1 MHRTGLSEFDKRVG
15 IRMKNEMNEQN
26 SQNREKNMAAEKE
39 ICTSDILKMLH
50 TDWAGRNP
58 VFYPET
64 GSTNTDAAELA
75 AAGAAH
81 GTLVIADRQKA
92 GRGRR
97 GRVWESPAR
106 ENIFMSMVL
115 RPRIAAEKAPMLTLV
130 MALALAEGISDISG
144 VQAGIKWPNDI
155 VIHRHKICGILT
167 EMQMNSDG
175 SIRDV
180 VIGAGINVNMQ
191 EFPASIRDM
200 AGSLY
205 TETGEKYD
213 RNELIACVLE
223 HFEKDYDI
231 FVKAESLA
239 PLKTP
244 YEERL
249 LNLGQEVRVLD
260 PAGEYTGK
268 ARGITLTGE
277 LTVER
282 ENGNISEVNAGEVSV
297 RGLYGYV

>member
-1 MHRTGLSEFDKRVG
+1 MKDEMDK
-15 IRMKNEMNEQN
+15 QN
-26 SQNREKNMAAEKE
+26 KQNRKSDMAAETE
-39 ICTSDILKMLH
+39 IHTSAILKMLH
-50 TDWAGRNP
+50 TDWAGKNP
-58 VFYPET
+58 VFRAVT

-75 AAGAAH
+75 AAGAVH
-81 GTLVIADRQKA
+81 GTLVIADRQQA

-97 GRVWESPAR
+97 GRVWESPAG
-106 ENIFMSMVL
+106 ENVFMSIVL
-115 RPRIAAEKAPMLTLV
+115 RPRIPAEKAPMLTLV
-130 MALALAEGISDISG
+130 MALALAEGISAISG

-167 EMQMNSDG
+167 EMHMNSDG

-180 VIGAGINVNMQ
+180 VIGVGINVNMQ

-213 RNELIACVLE
+213 RNELIASVME
-223 HFEKDYDI
+223 HFEKNYDI
-231 FVKAESLA
+231 FAEAESLA
-239 PLKTP
+239 PLKAA
-244 YEERL
+244 YEKRL

-260 PAGEYTGK
+260 STGEYTGR
-268 ARGITLTGE
+268 ALGITLTGE
-277 LTVER
+277 LTVES
-282 ENGNISEVNAGEVSV
+282 ENGNITEVNAGEVSV

>member
-1 MHRTGLSEFDKRVG
+1 MKDEMDK
-15 IRMKNEMNEQN
+15 QN
-26 SQNREKNMAAEKE
+26 KQNRKSDMAAETE
-39 ICTSDILKMLH
+39 IHTSAILKMLH
-50 TDWAGRNP
+50 TDWAGRNL
-58 VFYPET
+58 VFHQVT

-75 AAGAAH
+75 AAGAVH
-81 GTLVIADRQKA
+81 GTLVIADRQQA

-97 GRVWESPAR
+97 GRVWESPAG
-106 ENIFMSMVL
+106 ENVFMSIVL
-115 RPRIAAEKAPMLTLV
+115 RPRIPAEKAPMLTLV
-130 MALALAEGISDISG
+130 MALALAEGISVISG

-167 EMQMNSDG
+167 EMHMNSDG

-180 VIGAGINVNMQ
+180 VIGVGINVNMQ

-213 RNELIACVLE
+213 RNELIASVME
-223 HFEKDYDI
+223 HFEKNYDI
-231 FVKAESLA
+231 FAEAESLA
-239 PLKTP
+239 PLKAA

-249 LNLGQEVRVLD
+249 LNMEQEVRVLD
-260 PAGEYTGK
+260 PTGEYTGR
-268 ARGITLTGE
+268 ALGITLTGE
-277 LTVER
+277 LTVES
-282 ENGNISEVNAGEVSV
+282 ENGNITEVNAGEVSV

>member
-1 MHRTGLSEFDKRVG
+1 MKDEMDK
-15 IRMKNEMNEQN
+15 QN
-26 SQNREKNMAAEKE
+26 KQNRKSDMAAETE
-39 ICTSDILKMLH
+39 IHTSAILKMLH
-50 TDWAGRNP
+50 TDWAGKNP
-58 VFYPET
+58 VFRAVT

-75 AAGAAH
+75 AAGAVH
-81 GTLVIADRQKA
+81 GTLVIADRQQA

-97 GRVWESPAR
+97 GRVWESPAG
-106 ENIFMSMVL
+106 ENVFMSIVL
-115 RPRIAAEKAPMLTLV
+115 RPRIPAEKAPMLTLV
-130 MALALAEGISDISG
+130 MALALAEGISAISG

-167 EMQMNSDG
+167 EMHMNSDG

-180 VIGAGINVNMQ
+180 VIGVGINVNMQ

-213 RNELIACVLE
+213 RNELIASVME
-223 HFEKDYDI
+223 HFEKNYDI
-231 FVKAESLA
+231 FAEAESLA
-239 PLKTP
+239 PLKAA
-244 YEERL
+244 YEKRL

-260 PAGEYTGK
+260 STGEYTGR
-268 ARGITLTGE
+268 ALGITLTGE
-277 LTVER
+277 LTVES
-282 ENGNISEVNAGEVSV
+282 ENGDITEVNAGEVSV

>member
-1 MHRTGLSEFDKRVG
+1 MKKEIDRQNNHNTESDRTD
-15 IRMKNEMNEQN
+15 KNEI
-26 SQNREKNMAAEKE
+26 R
-39 ICTSDILKMLH
+39 TSEILKMLH

-58 VFYPET
+58 VFRAVT

-75 AAGAAH
+75 AAGAVH
-81 GTLVIADRQKA
+81 GTLVIADRQQA

-97 GRVWESPAR
+97 GRVWESPAG
-106 ENIFMSMVL
+106 ENVFMSIVL
-115 RPRIAAEKAPMLTLV
+115 RPRIPAEKAPMLTLV
-130 MALALAEGISDISG
+130 MALALAEGISAISG

-167 EMQMNSDG
+167 EMHMNSDG
-175 SIRDV
+175 SIRDI
-180 VIGAGINVNMQ
+180 VIGVGINVNMQ

-213 RNELIACVLE
+213 RNELIASVME
-223 HFEKDYDI
+223 HFEKNYDI
-231 FVKAESLA
+231 FAEAESLA
-239 PLKTP
+239 PLKVA
-244 YEERL
+244 YEKRL

-260 PAGEYTGK
+260 PAGEYTGR
-268 ARGITLTGE
+268 ALGITLTGE
-277 LTVER
+277 LTVES
-282 ENGNISEVNAGEVSV
+282 ENGNITEVNAGEVSV

>member
-1 MHRTGLSEFDKRVG
+1 MD
-15 IRMKNEMNEQN
+15 N
-26 SQNREKNMAAEKE
+26 QNRESDMAAETE
-39 ICTSDILKMLH
+39 IHTSAILNMLH

-58 VFYPET
+58 VFRAVT

-75 AAGAAH
+75 AAGAVH
-81 GTLVIADRQKA
+81 GTLVIADRQQA

-97 GRVWESPAR
+97 GRVWESPAG
-106 ENIFMSMVL
+106 ENVFMSIVL
-115 RPRIAAEKAPMLTLV
+115 RPRIPAEKAPMLTLV
-130 MALALAEGISDISG
+130 MALALAEGISAISG

-167 EMQMNSDG
+167 EMHMNSDG
-175 SIRDV
+175 SIRDI
-180 VIGAGINVNMQ
+180 VIGVGINVNMQ

-213 RNELIACVLE
+213 RNELIASVME
-223 HFEKDYDI
+223 HFEKNYDI
-231 FVKAESLA
+231 FAEAESLA
-239 PLKTP
+239 PLKAA
-244 YEERL
+244 YEKRL

-260 PAGEYTGK
+260 STGEYTGR
-268 ARGITLTGE
+268 ALGITLTGE
-277 LTVER
+277 LTVES
-282 ENGNISEVNAGEVSV
+282 ENGNITDVNAGEVSV

>member
-1 MHRTGLSEFDKRVG
+1 MD
-15 IRMKNEMNEQN
+15 N
-26 SQNREKNMAAEKE
+26 QNRESDMAAETE
-39 ICTSDILKMLH
+39 IHTSAILKMLH

-58 VFYPET
+58 VFRAVT

-75 AAGAAH
+75 AAGAVH
-81 GTLVIADRQKA
+81 GTLVIADRQQA

-97 GRVWESPAR
+97 GRVWESPAG
-106 ENIFMSMVL
+106 ENVFMSIVL
-115 RPRIAAEKAPMLTLV
+115 RPRIPAEKAPMLTLV
-130 MALALAEGISDISG
+130 MALALAEGISAISG

-167 EMQMNSDG
+167 EMHMNSDG
-175 SIRDV
+175 SIRDI
-180 VIGAGINVNMQ
+180 VIGVGINVNMQ

-213 RNELIACVLE
+213 RNELIASVME
-223 HFEKDYDI
+223 HFEKNYDI
-231 FVKAESLA
+231 FAEAESLA
-239 PLKTP
+239 PLKAA
-244 YEERL
+244 YEKRL

-260 PAGEYTGK
+260 STGEYTGR
-268 ARGITLTGE
+268 ALGITLTGE
-277 LTVER
+277 LTVES
-282 ENGNISEVNAGEVSV
+282 ENGNITDVNAGEVSV

>member
-1 MHRTGLSEFDKRVG
+1 MD
-15 IRMKNEMNEQN
+15 N
-26 SQNREKNMAAEKE
+26 QNRESDMAAETE
-39 ICTSDILKMLH
+39 IHTSAILKMLH
-50 TDWAGRNP
+50 TDWAGKNP
-58 VFYPET
+58 VFRAVT

-75 AAGAAH
+75 AAGAVH
-81 GTLVIADRQKA
+81 GTLVIADRQQA

-97 GRVWESPAR
+97 GRVWESPAG
-106 ENIFMSMVL
+106 ENVFMSIVL
-115 RPRIAAEKAPMLTLV
+115 RPRIPAEKAPMLTLV
-130 MALALAEGISDISG
+130 MALALAEGISVISG

-167 EMQMNSDG
+167 EMHMNSDG

-180 VIGAGINVNMQ
+180 VIGVGINVNMQ

-213 RNELIACVLE
+213 RNELIASVME
-223 HFEKDYDI
+223 HFEKNYDI
-231 FVKAESLA
+231 FAEAESLA
-239 PLKTP
+239 PLKAA

-249 LNLGQEVRVLD
+249 LNMEQEVRVLD
-260 PAGEYTGK
+260 PTGEYTGR
-268 ARGITLTGE
+268 ALGITLTGE
-277 LTVER
+277 LTVES
-282 ENGNISEVNAGEVSV
+282 ENGNITEVNAGEVSV

>member
-1 MHRTGLSEFDKRVG
+1 MN
-15 IRMKNEMNEQN
+15 IMMKNKMDN
-26 SQNREKNMAAEKE
+26 QNRESDMAAETE
-39 ICTSDILKMLH
+39 IHTSAILKMLH
-50 TDWAGRNP
+50 TDWAGKNP
-58 VFYPET
+58 VFRAVT

-75 AAGAAH
+75 AAGAVH
-81 GTLVIADRQKA
+81 GTLVIADRQQA

-97 GRVWESPAR
+97 GRVWESPAG
-106 ENIFMSMVL
+106 ENVFMSIVL
-115 RPRIAAEKAPMLTLV
+115 RPRIPAEKAPMLTLV

-167 EMQMNSDG
+167 EMHMNSDG
-175 SIRDV
+175 SIRDI
-180 VIGAGINVNMQ
+180 VIGVGINVNMQ

-213 RNELIACVLE
+213 RNELIASVME
-223 HFEKDYDI
+223 HFEKNYDI
-231 FVKAESLA
+231 FAEAESLA
-239 PLKTP
+239 PLKAA
-244 YEERL
+244 YEKRL

-260 PAGEYTGK
+260 STGEYTGR
-268 ARGITLTGE
+268 ALGITLTGE
-277 LTVER
+277 LTVES
-282 ENGNISEVNAGEVSV
+282 ENGNITEVNAGEVSV

>member
-1 MHRTGLSEFDKRVG
+1 
-15 IRMKNEMNEQN
+15 MKNKMDN
-26 SQNREKNMAAEKE
+26 QNRESDMAAETE
-39 ICTSDILKMLH
+39 IHTSAILKMLH
-50 TDWAGRNP
+50 TGWAGKNP
-58 VFYPET
+58 VFRTVT

-75 AAGAAH
+75 AAGAVH
-81 GTLVIADRQKA
+81 GTLVIADRQQA

-97 GRVWESPAR
+97 GRVWESPAG
-106 ENIFMSMVL
+106 ENVFMSIVL
-115 RPRIAAEKAPMLTLV
+115 RPRIPAEKAPMLTLV
-130 MALALAEGISDISG
+130 MALALAEGISVISG

-167 EMQMNSDG
+167 EMHMNSDG
-175 SIRDV
+175 SIRDI
-180 VIGAGINVNMQ
+180 VIGVGINVNMQ

-213 RNELIACVLE
+213 RNELIASVME
-223 HFEKDYDI
+223 HFEKNYDI
-231 FVKAESLA
+231 FAEAESLA
-239 PLKTP
+239 PLKAA

-249 LNLGQEVRVLD
+249 LNMEQEVRVLD

-268 ARGITLTGE
+268 ALGITLTGE
-277 LTVER
+277 LTVES
-282 ENGNISEVNAGEVSV
+282 ENGNITEVNAGEVSV

>member
-1 MHRTGLSEFDKRVG
+1 
-15 IRMKNEMNEQN
+15 
-26 SQNREKNMAAEKE
+26 MAAEKE

-81 GTLVIADRQKA
+81 GTLVIADRQNA
-92 GRGRR
+92 GLGRR
-97 GRVWESPAR
+97 GRVWESPAG
-106 ENIFMSMVL
+106 ENVFMSIVL
-115 RPRIAAEKAPMLTLV
+115 RPRIPAEKAPMLTLV
-130 MALALAEGISDISG
+130 MALALAEGISAISG

-167 EMQMNSDG
+167 EMHMNSDG

-180 VIGAGINVNMQ
+180 VIGVGINVNMQ

-213 RNELIACVLE
+213 RNELIASVME
-223 HFEKDYDI
+223 HFEKNYDI
-231 FVKAESLA
+231 FAEAESLA
-239 PLKTP
+239 PLKAA

-249 LNLGQEVRVLD
+249 LNMEQEVRVLD

-268 ARGITLTGE
+268 ALGITLTGE
-277 LTVER
+277 LRVER
-282 ENGNISEVNAGEVSV
+282 QGGMITEVNAGEVSV

>member
-1 MHRTGLSEFDKRVG
+1 MKDEMDK
-15 IRMKNEMNEQN
+15 
-26 SQNREKNMAAEKE
+26 QNRESDMAAETE
-39 ICTSDILKMLH
+39 IHTSAILKMLH
-50 TDWAGRNP
+50 TDWAGKNP
-58 VFYPET
+58 VFRTVT

-75 AAGAAH
+75 AAGAVH
-81 GTLVIADRQKA
+81 GTLVIADRQQA

-97 GRVWESPAR
+97 GRVWESPAG
-106 ENIFMSMVL
+106 ENVFMSIVL
-115 RPRIAAEKAPMLTLV
+115 RPRIPAEKAPMLTLV
-130 MALALAEGISDISG
+130 MALALAEGISVISG

-167 EMQMNSDG
+167 EMHMNSDG

-180 VIGAGINVNMQ
+180 VIGVGINVNMQ

-213 RNELIACVLE
+213 RNELIASVME
-223 HFEKDYDI
+223 HFEKNYDI
-231 FVKAESLA
+231 FAEAESLA
-239 PLKTP
+239 PLKAA

-249 LNLGQEVRVLD
+249 LNMEQEVRVLD

-268 ARGITLTGE
+268 ALGITLTGE
-277 LTVER
+277 LRVER
-282 ENGNISEVNAGEVSV
+282 QGGMITEVNAGEVSV

>member
-1 MHRTGLSEFDKRVG
+1 MKDEMDK
-15 IRMKNEMNEQN
+15 
-26 SQNREKNMAAEKE
+26 QNRESDMAAETE
-39 ICTSDILKMLH
+39 IHTSAILKMLH
-50 TDWAGRNP
+50 TDWAGKNP
-58 VFYPET
+58 VFRAVT

-75 AAGAAH
+75 AAGAVH
-81 GTLVIADRQKA
+81 GTLVIADRQQA

-97 GRVWESPAR
+97 GRVWESPAG
-106 ENIFMSMVL
+106 ENVFMSIVL
-115 RPRIAAEKAPMLTLV
+115 RPRIPAEKAPMLTLV
-130 MALALAEGISDISG
+130 MALALAEGISAISG

-167 EMQMNSDG
+167 EMHMNSDG

-180 VIGAGINVNMQ
+180 VIGVGINVNMQ

-213 RNELIACVLE
+213 RNELIASVME
-223 HFEKDYDI
+223 HFEKNYDI
-231 FVKAESLA
+231 FAEAESLA
-239 PLKTP
+239 PLKAA

-249 LNLGQEVRVLD
+249 LNMEQEVRVLD

-268 ARGITLTGE
+268 ALGITLTGE
-277 LTVER
+277 LRVER
-282 ENGNISEVNAGEVSV
+282 QGGMITEVNAGEVSV

>member
-1 MHRTGLSEFDKRVG
+1 MD
-15 IRMKNEMNEQN
+15 N
-26 SQNREKNMAAEKE
+26 QNRESDMAAETE
-39 ICTSDILKMLH
+39 IHTSAILKMLH
-50 TDWAGRNP
+50 TDWAGKNP
-58 VFYPET
+58 VFRAVT

-75 AAGAAH
+75 AAGAVH
-81 GTLVIADRQKA
+81 GTLVIADRQQA

-97 GRVWESPAR
+97 GRVWESPAG
-106 ENIFMSMVL
+106 ENVFMSIVL
-115 RPRIAAEKAPMLTLV
+115 RPRIPAEKAPMLTLV
-130 MALALAEGISDISG
+130 MALALAEGISAISG

-167 EMQMNSDG
+167 EMHMNSDG

-180 VIGAGINVNMQ
+180 VIGVGINVNMQ

-213 RNELIACVLE
+213 RNELIASVME
-223 HFEKDYDI
+223 HFEKNYDI
-231 FVKAESLA
+231 FAEAESLA
-239 PLKTP
+239 PLKAA
-244 YEERL
+244 YEKRL

-260 PAGEYTGK
+260 SAGEYTGR
-268 ARGITLTGE
+268 ALGITLTGE
-277 LTVER
+277 LTVES
-282 ENGNISEVNAGEVSV
+282 ENGDITEVNAGEVSV

>member
-1 MHRTGLSEFDKRVG
+1 MD
-15 IRMKNEMNEQN
+15 N
-26 SQNREKNMAAEKE
+26 QNRESDMTAEKE
-39 ICTSDILKMLH
+39 IRTSEILKMLH
-50 TDWAGRNP
+50 TDWAGRHP
-58 VFYPET
+58 VFRAVT

-75 AAGAAH
+75 AAGAVH
-81 GTLVIADRQKA
+81 GTLVIADRQQA

-97 GRVWESPAR
+97 GRVWESPAG
-106 ENIFMSMVL
+106 ENVFMSIVL
-115 RPRIAAEKAPMLTLV
+115 RPRIPAEKAPMLTLV
-130 MALALAEGISDISG
+130 MALALAEGISAISG

-167 EMQMNSDG
+167 EMHMNSDG

-213 RNELIACVLE
+213 RNELIASVME
-223 HFEKDYDI
+223 HFEKNYDI
-231 FVKAESLA
+231 FAEAESLA
-239 PLKTP
+239 PLKAA
-244 YEERL
+244 YEKRL
-249 LNLGQEVRVLD
+249 LNLEQEVRVLD
-260 PAGEYTGK
+260 STGEYTGR
-268 ARGITLTGE
+268 ALGITLTGE
-277 LTVER
+277 LTVES
-282 ENGNISEVNAGEVSV
+282 ENGNITEVNAGEVSV

>member
-1 MHRTGLSEFDKRVG
+1 MD
-15 IRMKNEMNEQN
+15 N
-26 SQNREKNMAAEKE
+26 QNRESDMAAETE
-39 ICTSDILKMLH
+39 IHTSAILKMLH
-50 TDWAGRNP
+50 TDWAGKNP
-58 VFYPET
+58 VFRAVT

-75 AAGAAH
+75 AAGAVH
-81 GTLVIADRQKA
+81 GTLVIADRQQA

-97 GRVWESPAR
+97 GRVWESPAG
-106 ENIFMSMVL
+106 ENVFMSIVL
-115 RPRIAAEKAPMLTLV
+115 RPRIPAEKAPMLTLV
-130 MALALAEGISDISG
+130 MALALAEGISAISG

-155 VIHRHKICGILT
+155 VMHRHKICGILT
-167 EMQMNSDG
+167 EMHMNSDG

-180 VIGAGINVNMQ
+180 VIGVGINVNMQ

-213 RNELIACVLE
+213 RNELIASVME
-223 HFEKDYDI
+223 HFEKNYDI
-231 FVKAESLA
+231 FAEAESLA
-239 PLKTP
+239 PLKAA

-249 LNLGQEVRVLD
+249 LNMEQEVRVLD

-268 ARGITLTGE
+268 ALGITLTGE
-277 LTVER
+277 LRVER
-282 ENGNISEVNAGEVSV
+282 QGGMITEVNAGEVSV

>member
-1 MHRTGLSEFDKRVG
+1 MKDEMDK
-15 IRMKNEMNEQN
+15 QN
-26 SQNREKNMAAEKE
+26 KQNRKSDMAAETE
-39 ICTSDILKMLH
+39 IHTSAILKMLH
-50 TDWAGRNP
+50 TGWAGRNL
-58 VFYPET
+58 VFHQVT

-75 AAGAAH
+75 AAGAVH
-81 GTLVIADRQKA
+81 GTLVIADRQQA

-97 GRVWESPAR
+97 GRVWESPAG
-106 ENIFMSMVL
+106 ENVFMSIVL
-115 RPRIAAEKAPMLTLV
+115 RPRIPAEKAPMLTLV
-130 MALALAEGISDISG
+130 MAIALAEGISAISG

-167 EMQMNSDG
+167 EMHMNSDG
-175 SIRDV
+175 SIRDI
-180 VIGAGINVNMQ
+180 VIGVGINVNMQ

-213 RNELIACVLE
+213 RNELIASVME
-223 HFEKDYDI
+223 HFEKNYDI
-231 FVKAESLA
+231 FAEAESLA
-239 PLKTP
+239 PLKAA

-249 LNLGQEVRVLD
+249 LNMEQEVRVLD

-268 ARGITLTGE
+268 ALGITLTGE
-277 LTVER
+277 LRVER
-282 ENGNISEVNAGEVSV
+282 QGGMITEVNAGEVSV

>member
-1 MHRTGLSEFDKRVG
+1 MD
-15 IRMKNEMNEQN
+15 N
-26 SQNREKNMAAEKE
+26 QNRESDMAAETE
-39 ICTSDILKMLH
+39 IHTSAILKMLH
-50 TDWAGRNP
+50 TDWAGKNP
-58 VFYPET
+58 VFRAVT

-75 AAGAAH
+75 AAGAVH
-81 GTLVIADRQKA
+81 GTLVIADRQQA

-97 GRVWESPAR
+97 GRVWESPAG
-106 ENIFMSMVL
+106 ENVFMSIVL
-115 RPRIAAEKAPMLTLV
+115 RPRIPAEKAPMLTLV
-130 MALALAEGISDISG
+130 MALALAEGISAISG

-167 EMQMNSDG
+167 EMHMNSDG
-175 SIRDV
+175 SIRDI
-180 VIGAGINVNMQ
+180 VIGVGINVNMQ

-213 RNELIACVLE
+213 RNELIASVME
-223 HFEKDYDI
+223 HFEKNYDI
-231 FVKAESLA
+231 FAEAESLA
-239 PLKTP
+239 PLKAA

-249 LNLGQEVRVLD
+249 LNMEQEVRVLD

-268 ARGITLTGE
+268 ALGITLTGE
-277 LTVER
+277 LTVES
-282 ENGNISEVNAGEVSV
+282 ENGNITEVNAGEVSV

>member
-1 MHRTGLSEFDKRVG
+1 MG
-15 IRMKNEMNEQN
+15 IKMKNEIDQQN
-26 SQNREKNMAAEKE
+26 SRNKE
-39 ICTSDILKMLH
+39 MTDISEINTADILKMLH

-58 VFYPET
+58 VFYAAT

-75 AAGAAH
+75 AAGAVH
-81 GTLVIADRQKA
+81 GTLVVADRQQA

-97 GRVWESPAR
+97 GRVWESPAG
-106 ENIFMSMVL
+106 ENIFMSILL
-115 RPRIAAEKAPMLTLV
+115 RPRITADKAPMLTLV
-130 MALALAEGISDISG
+130 MALALAEGISDICG

-155 VIHRHKICGILT
+155 VMHRHKICGILT

-180 VIGAGINVNMQ
+180 VIGVGMNVNME
-191 EFPASIRDM
+191 EFPENIKDM

-213 RNELIACVLE
+213 RNELIVRVLE
-223 HFEKDYDI
+223 HFEEDYDT
-231 FVKAESLA
+231 FVEAESLA
-239 PLKTP
+239 PLKP
-244 YEERL
+244 RYENRL

-277 LTVER
+277 LIVER
-282 ENGNISEVNAGEVSV
+282 TNGILTEVNAGEVSV

>member
-1 MHRTGLSEFDKRVG
+1 MD
-15 IRMKNEMNEQN
+15 N
-26 SQNREKNMAAEKE
+26 QNRESDMAAETE
-39 ICTSDILKMLH
+39 IHTSAILKMLH
-50 TDWAGRNP
+50 TDWAGKNP
-58 VFYPET
+58 VFRAVT

-75 AAGAAH
+75 AAGAVH
-81 GTLVIADRQKA
+81 GTLVIADRQQA

-97 GRVWESPAR
+97 GRVWESPAG
-106 ENIFMSMVL
+106 ENVFMSIVL
-115 RPRIAAEKAPMLTLV
+115 RPRIPAEKAPMLTLV
-130 MALALAEGISDISG
+130 MALALAEGISAISG

-167 EMQMNSDG
+167 EMHMNSDG

-180 VIGAGINVNMQ
+180 VIGVGINVNMQ

-213 RNELIACVLE
+213 RNELIASVME
-223 HFEKDYDI
+223 HFEKNYDI
-231 FVKAESLA
+231 FAEAESLA
-239 PLKTP
+239 PLKAA

-249 LNLGQEVRVLD
+249 LNMEQEVRVLD

-268 ARGITLTGE
+268 ALGITLTGE
-277 LTVER
+277 LRVER
-282 ENGNISEVNAGEVSV
+282 QGGMITEVNAGEVSV

>member
-1 MHRTGLSEFDKRVG
+1 MD
-15 IRMKNEMNEQN
+15 N
-26 SQNREKNMAAEKE
+26 QNRESDMAAETE
-39 ICTSDILKMLH
+39 IHTSAILKMLH
-50 TDWAGRNP
+50 TDWAGKNP
-58 VFYPET
+58 VFRAVT

-75 AAGAAH
+75 AAGAVH
-81 GTLVIADRQKA
+81 GTLVIADRQQA

-97 GRVWESPAR
+97 GRVWESPAG
-106 ENIFMSMVL
+106 ENVFMSIVL
-115 RPRIAAEKAPMLTLV
+115 RPRIPAEKAPMLTLV

-167 EMQMNSDG
+167 EMHMNSDG
-175 SIRDV
+175 SIRDI
-180 VIGAGINVNMQ
+180 VIGVGINVNMQ

-213 RNELIACVLE
+213 RNELIASVME
-223 HFEKDYDI
+223 HFEKNYDI
-231 FVKAESLA
+231 FAEAESLA
-239 PLKTP
+239 PLKAA

-249 LNLGQEVRVLD
+249 LNMEQEVRVLD
-260 PAGEYTGK
+260 PTGEYTGR
-268 ARGITLTGE
+268 ALGITLTGE
-277 LTVER
+277 LTVES
-282 ENGNISEVNAGEVSV
+282 ENGNITEVNAGEVSV

>member
-1 MHRTGLSEFDKRVG
+1 MD
-15 IRMKNEMNEQN
+15 N
-26 SQNREKNMAAEKE
+26 QNRESDMTAEKE
-39 ICTSDILKMLH
+39 IRTSEILKMLH
-50 TDWAGRNP
+50 TDWAGRHP
-58 VFYPET
+58 VFRAVT

-75 AAGAAH
+75 AAGAVH
-81 GTLVIADRQKA
+81 GTLVIADRQQA

-97 GRVWESPAR
+97 GRVWESPAG
-106 ENIFMSMVL
+106 ENVFMSIVL
-115 RPRIAAEKAPMLTLV
+115 RPQIPAEKAPMLTLV

-155 VIHRHKICGILT
+155 VIHRRKICGILT
-167 EMQMNSDG
+167 EMHMNSDG

-180 VIGAGINVNMQ
+180 VIGVGINVNMQ

-213 RNELIACVLE
+213 RNELIACVME

-231 FVKAESLA
+231 FAEAESLA
-239 PLKTP
+239 PLKTA
-244 YEERL
+244 YEKRL
-249 LNLGQEVRVLD
+249 LNLGQDVRVLD

-268 ARGITLTGE
+268 ALGITLTGE
-277 LTVER
+277 LTVEC
-282 ENGNISEVNAGEVSV
+282 ENGNITEVNAGEVSV

>member
-1 MHRTGLSEFDKRVG
+1 MD
-15 IRMKNEMNEQN
+15 N
-26 SQNREKNMAAEKE
+26 QNRESDMAAETE
-39 ICTSDILKMLH
+39 IHTSAILKMLH
-50 TDWAGRNP
+50 TDWAGKNP
-58 VFYPET
+58 VFRAVT

-75 AAGAAH
+75 AAGAVH
-81 GTLVIADRQKA
+81 GTLVIADRQQA

-97 GRVWESPAR
+97 GRVWESPAG
-106 ENIFMSMVL
+106 ENVFMSIVL
-115 RPRIAAEKAPMLTLV
+115 RPRIPAEKAPMLTLV

-167 EMQMNSDG
+167 EMHMNSDG
-175 SIRDV
+175 SIRDI
-180 VIGAGINVNMQ
+180 VIGVGINVNMQ

-213 RNELIACVLE
+213 RNELIASVME
-223 HFEKDYDI
+223 HFEKNYDI
-231 FVKAESLA
+231 FAEAESLA
-239 PLKTP
+239 PLKVA
-244 YEERL
+244 YEKRL

-260 PAGEYTGK
+260 PAGEYTGR
-268 ARGITLTGE
+268 ALGITLTGE
-277 LTVER
+277 LTVES
-282 ENGNISEVNAGEVSV
+282 ENGDITEVNAGEVSV

>member
-1 MHRTGLSEFDKRVG
+1 MD
-15 IRMKNEMNEQN
+15 N
-26 SQNREKNMAAEKE
+26 QNRESDMAAETE
-39 ICTSDILKMLH
+39 IHTSAILKMLH
-50 TDWAGRNP
+50 TDWAGKNP
-58 VFYPET
+58 VFRAVT

-75 AAGAAH
+75 AAGAVH
-81 GTLVIADRQKA
+81 GTLVIADRQQA

-97 GRVWESPAR
+97 GRVWESPAG
-106 ENIFMSMVL
+106 ENVFMSIVL
-115 RPRIAAEKAPMLTLV
+115 RPRIPAEKAPMLTLV
-130 MALALAEGISDISG
+130 MALALAEGISAISG

-167 EMQMNSDG
+167 EMHMNSDG
-175 SIRDV
+175 SIRDI
-180 VIGAGINVNMQ
+180 VIGVGINVNMQ

-213 RNELIACVLE
+213 RNELIASVME
-223 HFEKDYDI
+223 HFEKNYDI
-231 FVKAESLA
+231 FAEAESLA
-239 PLKTP
+239 PLKAA

-249 LNLGQEVRVLD
+249 LNMEQEVRVLD

-268 ARGITLTGE
+268 ALGITLTGE
-277 LTVER
+277 LRVER
-282 ENGNISEVNAGEVSV
+282 QGGMITEVNAGEVSV